1 MSVFSRALSTLRHE
15 GVVSTAWRVG
25 KWMSSR
31 SNPFAE
37 KPLQSVFRE
46 DVIAADWTRPRKFAA
61 QALVSSTGR
70 PQIAWVISPPGRSS
84 GGHQNAFRFMHYLE
98 EAGYDLT
105 IFLYSATTYPKVSV
119 AGVTHMLAGNAG
131 YQPLDASFEIYD
143 PATGVV
149 GDFDAVVA
157 SDWATAY
164 AAWRYER
171 NVPRLYWVQDFEPSF
186 FPQSPDYVVAENS
199 YRLGLHGITV
209 GPWLANKLRR
219 DYGMACDSYEYA
231 ADAAV
236 YQRTNDEK
244 RTEIG
249 FYARPSTGRRGTE
262 FGLLV
267 LEELHRRRPDITINI
282 AGWDMS
288 KAGLTFPFVNHG
300 TLSVADLPPL
310 YNRCAA
316 MLTISLTCASLVP
329 FENIACGTIPVVNDG
344 ENTRESLRDDT
355 RIAFV
360 PLSVGAMVDAL
371 IEAVDRPDQVN
382 HSRALATS
390 MVGSSWSEA
399 GDVVVD
405 VFSKQLKLKK
415 RG

>member
-1 MSVFSRALSTLRHE
+1 VSVFSRAVSTLRHE
-15 GVVSTAWRVG
+15 GVGSTAWRVG

-31 SNPFAE
+31 ANPFAE
-37 KPLQSVFRE
+37 KPLQSVFRQ

-61 QALVSSTGR
+61 QPLVSSTGR

-84 GGHQNAFRFMHYLE
+84 GGHQNAFRFMGYLE

-105 IFLYSATTYPKVSV
+105 IFLYSAMRYPKVSI
-119 AGVTHMLAGNAG
+119 AGITQMLAANAG
-131 YQPLDASFEIYD
+131 YPELDATFKIYD
-143 PATGVV
+143 PETGVV

-157 SDWATAY
+157 SDWTTAY

-171 NVPRLYWVQDFEPSF
+171 DVPRIYWVQDFEPFF

-199 YRLGLHGITV
+199 YRLGFHGIAV

-219 DYGMACDSYEYA
+219 DYGMLCDSYEYA
-231 ADAAV
+231 ADASV

-244 RTEIG
+244 RTEIM

-267 LEELHRRRPDITINI
+267 LEELHRTRPDITINI

-288 KAGLTFPFVNHG
+288 RAGLTFAFVNHG
-300 TLSVADLPPL
+300 TLGVGDLPPL

-344 ENTRESLRDDT
+344 ENTRESLRDDP
-355 RIAFV
+355 RIAFA

-371 IEAVDRPDQVN
+371 IDAVDRPDQVE
-382 HSRALATS
+382 HSRALAAS

-399 GDVVVD
+399 GDVVVN

>member
-1 MSVFSRALSTLRHE
+1 MR
-15 GVVSTAWRVG
+15 
-25 KWMSSR
+25 
-31 SNPFAE
+31 
-37 KPLQSVFRE
+37 
-46 DVIAADWTRPRKFAA
+46 
-61 QALVSSTGR
+61 
-70 PQIAWVISPPGRSS
+70 
-84 GGHQNAFRFMHYLE
+84 YLE

-105 IFLYSATTYPKVSV
+105 IFLYSATRYPKVSV
-119 AGVTHMLAGNAG
+119 AGITQMLAGNAG
-131 YQPLDASFEIYD
+131 YPQLDATFEIYD

-157 SDWATAY
+157 SDWPTAY

-171 NVPRLYWVQDFEPSF
+171 NVPRIYWVQDFEPFF

-199 YRLGLHGITV
+199 YRLGLHGIAV

-219 DYGMACDSYEYA
+219 DYDMVCDSYEFT
-231 ADAAV
+231 ADSSR

-244 RTEIG
+244 RNEIM

-316 MLTISLTCASLVP
+316 ILTISLTCASLIP
-329 FENIACGTIPVVNDG
+329 FESMACGTIPVVNDG
-344 ENTRESLRDDT
+344 ENTRESLRDDA
-355 RIAFV
+355 RMDFV

-371 IEAVDRPDQVN
+371 IDAVDRPDQVA
-382 HSRALATS
+382 HSRALAES

-399 GDVVVD
+399 GDAVVN
-405 VFSKQLKLKK
+405 VFNKQLKLKK

>member
-1 MSVFSRALSTLRHE
+1 MSVFSRAVSTLRDE
-15 GVVSTAWRVG
+15 GLASTAWRVG

-31 SNPFAE
+31 GNPFAE
-37 KPLQSVFRE
+37 KPLQSVFRQ
-46 DVIAADWTRPRKFAA
+46 DVIAADWTRPRKFFA
-61 QALVSSTGR
+61 QPRVTPAGK

-84 GGHQNAFRFMHYLE
+84 GGHQNAFRFMRYLE
-98 EAGYDLT
+98 EAGYELT
-105 IFLYSATTYPKVSV
+105 IFLYSATKYPKVSV
-119 AGVTHMLAGNAG
+119 AGVTQMLAGNSG
-131 YQPLDASFEIYD
+131 YPPLDATFRIYD
-143 PATGVV
+143 PETGVE

-171 NVPRLYWVQDFEPSF
+171 NVPRIYWVQDFEPYF

-219 DYGMACDSYEYA
+219 DYGMTCDSYEYA
-231 ADAAV
+231 ADASV
-236 YQRTNDEK
+236 YTRTNDER
-244 RTEIG
+244 RTEIM

-300 TLSVADLPPL
+300 TLGVADLPPL

-329 FENIACGTIPVVNDG
+329 FENIACGTIPIVNDG
-344 ENTRESLRDDT
+344 ENTRQSLRADK
-355 RIAFV
+355 RISFV
-360 PLSVGAMVDAL
+360 PLSVGAMVDSL
-371 IEAVDRPDQVN
+371 IDAVDRPDQIAN
-382 HSRALATS
+382 SRKLAKS

-399 GDVVVD
+399 GDVVVE
-405 VFSKQLKLKK
+405 VFNKILTPKK